1 MQQLPV
7 HPLSS
12 PPPPP
17 PPPPPP
23 TLTLLMLVVLPFS
36 KISKIQTNFPRIFTD
51 DTVVSKHTHYAHAQ
65 CTVRAE
71 THYDVRISDRR
82 LHSVVFLRARS
93 TLPSLP
99 LLFLRFVRHN
109 GS

>member
-12 PPPPP
+12 
-17 PPPPPP
+17 PPPPP

-71 THYDVRISDRR
+71 THHDVRISDRR